1 MRGLARQLKVINQAM
16 ETKSHSFFY
25 RHRNLLSSQ
34 RGNITHGVI
43 FLLIFGNLLRIDDK
57 HACSGAPARTKLTK
71 WDVDQSST
79 PVTSSSSRLDHSA
92 MRIFA
97 LWLLLF
103 WKKNMTICAC
113 CCRTFFSHHEVVL
126 LHRPEPR
133 MHCASIWLGDA
144 ACIRLQSN
152 PFYSHWT
159 ATVHTRSSS
168 FYLFLLFYPNKQK
181 ISYNYHRSYKDYKLN
196 KFSQSITNI
205 FELKHK
211 YSLRDHFSIY

>member
-1 MRGLARQLKVINQAM
+1 MGRRPVQPLPLALDS
-16 ETKSHSFFY
+16 TS
-25 RHRNLLSSQ
+25 LLCESLPCVAA
-34 RGNITHGVI
+34 TV
-43 FLLIFGNLLRIDDK
+43 
-57 HACSGAPARTKLTK
+57 
-71 WDVDQSST
+71 
-79 PVTSSSSRLDHSA
+79 
-92 MRIFA
+92 
-97 LWLLLF
+97 
-103 WKKNMTICAC
+103 WKKNYMTICAC

-126 LHRPEPR
+126 LPRPEPR

>member
-1 MRGLARQLKVINQAM
+1 M

-159 ATVHTRSSS
+159 ARNNRMWPAKLGRACEHLSNHAVRE
-168 FYLFLLFYPNKQK
+168 
-181 ISYNYHRSYKDYKLN
+181 YHGIYD
-196 KFSQSITNI
+196 NI
-205 FELKHK
+205 FWEK
-211 YSLRDHFSIY
+211 SIQQ